1 MSPRGSKCTR
11 LNARATS
18 KSRSTAAVRGANSHH
33 QTNHHHY
40 EQRHRQTEE
49 EETEEAADL
58 ANEEERTVK
67 SDESSAVAA
76 CEGRSSWAARMR
88 QPLESSL
95 EPRENSTLVQ
105 RWPTSRQ
112 RRRDRIR
119 AVTEDDPNQGDGT
132 VSSSTSL
139 SSPAASSCTDASSRR
154 STSPPSSI
162 SSPAHSTSSTSTSAV
177 SRENHSRKD
186 NDQRNDRTN
195 EETSTV
201 DARRYGNDVHQ
212 DRIRK
217 RKQER
222 QCSIRARSVREVITE
237 KSSTT
242 TASTSSTCVPT
253 SSIVSSSSPFSSSV
267 STTSDKV
274 TEQSTQGSL
283 RGCPPVPHSSV
294 IESLRNALESYDR
307 SRIYL
312 AHVSFLDWR
321 DLPGRRRATSTAG
334 DSERVWVVGAA
345 DHEGHHRTRLLVT
358 GRHWRPR
365 CLRRVNMLSQ
375 PVIYAGGGRG
385 SLTVDLFLWWFHRE
399 FAVTAMAM
407 HPDGAVLVAETA
419 DYLPPEADC
428 VAADGLVRLFVVP
441 KDCLEMRIVV
451 RELRIRLA
459 TGVLSRACYGVYRK
473 ISNSSNKETDSLTA
487 YLRRFTLKE
496 AFADLHRAWLSVRS
510 ETFARSWILPRD
522 RDDSSIGCPNNVVG
536 LALSSRIHVAS
547 DQEEDRMLLIEL
559 QNVAREVGLEVSD
572 DELSKWILEDESNN
586 SSNASE
592 AWCVRK
598 KELEED
604 HCRAVKIEVEE
615 KWADYEGGKQQGTDE
630 EDDEEEEEDEDEP
643 TAEETVGLLSR
654 VLTWMEREPLDPG
667 LLLAVRSMRDTAAL
681 MASKMGLAG
690 THPSGLPFFC
700 PNGDHL
706 TQPPPAHMGIPPY
719 GTLDAGKAAAAA

>member
-1 MSPRGSKCTR
+1 
-11 LNARATS
+11 
-18 KSRSTAAVRGANSHH
+18 
-33 QTNHHHY
+33 
-40 EQRHRQTEE
+40 
-49 EETEEAADL
+49 
-58 ANEEERTVK
+58 
-67 SDESSAVAA
+67 
-76 CEGRSSWAARMR
+76 MR
-88 QPLESSL
+88 QPLESGL
-95 EPRENSTLVQ
+95 EPRENGTLVQ

-112 RRRDRIR
+112 RRRERI
-119 AVTEDDPNQGDGT
+119 ATTEDDPNQGDGT

-139 SSPAASSCTDASSRR
+139 SSPAASSFTDASSRR
-154 STSPPSSI
+154 SISPPSSI
-162 SSPAHSTSSTSTSAV
+162 SSPAHSTSSTSTGAI
-177 SRENHSRKD
+177 SRENNSSKD
-186 NDQRNDRTN
+186 NDRGNDRTN
-195 EETSTV
+195 EEANTV
-201 DARRYGNDVHQ
+201 DSGKYGNESHQ

-222 QCSIRARSVREVITE
+222 QCFIRSRSVREVITE
-237 KSSTT
+237 KSAVATPSTL
-242 TASTSSTCVPT
+242 STCVPT
-253 SSIVSSSSPFSSSV
+253 SSTVSSSSPFSSSV

-274 TEQSTQGSL
+274 TEQFTQANI
-283 RGCPPVPHSSV
+283 RGCPPVTHSSV

-419 DYLPPEADC
+419 DYLPQEADC

-441 KDCLEMRIVV
+441 KDCLEMRIVI
-451 RELRIRLA
+451 RELRVRLA
-459 TGVLSRACYGVYRK
+459 TGVLSRACYGVHRK
-473 ISNSSNKETDSLTA
+473 ISNPNKETDTLTT
-487 YLRRFTLKE
+487 YLKRFTLKE

-522 RDDSSIGCPNNVVG
+522 RDDPSIGCSNNIIG
-536 LALSSRIHVAS
+536 LTLSSRIHAS
-547 DQEEDRMLLIEL
+547 DQEEDRMLLVEL

-572 DELSKWILEDESNN
+572 DELSKWILDDES
-586 SSNASE
+586 SE

-604 HCRAVKIEVEE
+604 HCRGVKIEAEE
-615 KWADYEGGKQQGTDE
+615 KWADYEGGKQQGTDDE
-630 EDDEEEEEDEDEP
+630 EDEEEEEDEDEP

-681 MASKMGLAG
+681 MVS
-690 THPSGLPFFC
+690 T
-700 PNGDHL
+700 D
-706 TQPPPAHMGIPPY
+706 
-719 GTLDAGKAAAAA
+719 